1 MKYLRKFNEEF
12 NPEVTNLYYKFAIP
26 HKACG
31 KGFIFDPETGNCV
44 DVTTFES
51 LSQFCDKFGIDDFQ
65 PYQSEKPLIKHLMNQ
80 LVDIIYKC
88 KTQFVKAYSSSVN
101 SKFKSDIP
109 KIEEVISLIEREV
122 KYGDIKRALPAIQS
136 WFSSI
141 PQLLSPINK
150 KMWLDSSDGRRWG
163 TDLGKFELLL
173 ELLLA
178 MGLGLN
184 EDQKIKIQKKLD
196 LLSSNIF
203 FYMNKTQIREYSE
216 GEINSITA
224 MLQLYPTVNVEILGW
239 YNGSG
244 WTSWTGPERI
254 DVARA
259 KAIRDLLISKGIEP
273 RRIKATG
280 MGQSKVVPEDVYDE
294 DKAGN
299 VYNKNMRVEIKIVK

>member
-31 KGFIFDPETGNCV
+31 KGFIFDPETNNCL

-122 KYGDIKRALPAIQS
+122 KYGDIKRALPSIQS
-136 WFSSI
+136 WFTSI

-150 KMWLDSSDGRRWG
+150 KMWLDSTDGRRWG

-173 ELLLA
+173 ELLLV

-184 EDQKIKIQKKLD
+184 EDQTVRIQKKLD

-203 FYMNKTQIREYSE
+203 FWGNKTKIREYSE
-216 GEINSITA
+216 DDINSIA
-224 MLQLYPTVNVEILGW
+224 DMLQLYPTVNVEILGW
-239 YNGSG
+239 HNSQDGLAWGGSE
-244 WTSWTGPERI
+244 SI
-254 DVARA
+254 DIARA
-259 KAIRDLLISKGIEP
+259 KSIRDLLISKGIES
-273 RRIKATG
+273 RKIKATG
-280 MGQSKVVPEDVYDE
+280 MGESKVVPTDDYVE

-299 VYNKNMRVEIKIVK
+299 RHNKNMRVEIKIIK

>member
-31 KGFIFDPETGNCV
+31 KGFIFDPETNNCL

-101 SKFKSDIP
+101 SMFKSDIP

-122 KYGDIKRALPAIQS
+122 KYGDIKRALPSIQS
-136 WFSSI
+136 WFTSI

-150 KMWLDSSDGRRWG
+150 KMWLDSTDGRRWG

-173 ELLLA
+173 ELLLV

-184 EDQKIKIQKKLD
+184 EDQTVRIQKKLD

-203 FYMNKTQIREYSE
+203 FWGNKTKIREYSE
-216 GEINSITA
+216 DDINSIA
-224 MLQLYPTVNVEILGW
+224 DMLQLYPTVNVEILGW
-239 YNGSG
+239 HNSQDGLAWGGSE
-244 WTSWTGPERI
+244 SI
-254 DVARA
+254 DIARA
-259 KAIRDLLISKGIEP
+259 KSIRDIPKVSPDFKTCNTCSKELAI
-273 RRIKATG
+273 
-280 MGQSKVVPEDVYDE
+280 DFF
-294 DKAGN
+294 
-299 VYNKNMRVEIKIVK
+299 